1 MWVEEGN
8 VYDLE
13 HLKALARSVGVGEDL
28 IERAL
33 VDRLEDESDEGVK
46 QWKQNLRDA
55 EALGES
61 ARV

>member
-1 MWVEEGN
+1 M
-8 VYDLE
+8 YDLE

-28 IERAL
+28 IERAV